1 MFIKRTSLHAL
12 KGITVSM
19 EDINTMFEKAPCS
32 FVCREIRKLY
42 AEIQNATPKNPRD
55 GEYWRMIE
63 IIAKVWIAGR
73 TQGIREERARRKVSR
88 EVSA

>member
-12 KGITVSM
+12 NGITVSM
-19 EDINTMFEKAPCS
+19 EDINTMFKKAPCS
-32 FVCREIRKLY
+32 LVYREIRKLY
-42 AEIQNATPKNPRD
+42 AEIQNATPLNPRD
-55 GEYWRMIE
+55 GEDWRMIE